1 MRNLRFKSDT
11 LSQKEFA
18 ERMTLL
24 ESKFSQLDQD
34 LSVQSFDLDQLLGLS
49 KKQHRS
55 VKNLAELTAQ
65 PLSREELMK
74 EQQQATEFIKKL
86 RRDK

>member
-49 KKQHRS
+49 KQQHRS

-74 EQQQATEFIKKL
+74 EQ
-86 RRDK
+86 